1 MTTPSAADRD
11 ARDRAI
17 RAILP
22 LVPLRGWSSR
32 AIAEGLRAAG
42 LPEDEAA
49 FLFPRGVPSA
59 IAAWLD
65 LTDREMAA
73 AAGDLAGLRTPDR
86 IRALVAARLRLAA
99 PHKDALR
106 QAMAV
111 LTVPWHAPSG
121 LRAAARTAD
130 AIWLA
135 AGDRSDDLSRYTRR
149 ATLAAIYGATLAY
162 WLRDGSEDIGP
173 ALDFLDRRL
182 ADLARVTRCRK
193 RVTERRAA

>member
-1 MTTPSAADRD
+1 MTPSDADRD

-17 RAILP
+17 RAVLP
-22 LVPLRGWSSR
+22 LVPLRGWSAR
-32 AIAEGLRAAG
+32 TLAEGLRAAG
-42 LPEDEAA
+42 LPEDEAS

-111 LTVPWHAPSG
+111 LTLPWHAPAG

-130 AIWLA
+130 AIWRA

-182 ADLARVTRCRK
+182 ADLARLTRCRK